1 MMFDVYEELDDYGQ
15 PRRGVAGRGM
25 TARAVPGRV
34 GVQRAGGIQRAE
46 GIQRASSQAMRFTRP
61 SVMSAETRSRE
72 MAITRARAAGVAG
85 VPPHRHEAY
94 EARMNKADAAIRA
107 LVQENGKLIGALRG
121 ALQEVGNTRAI
132 AAKALAVAGD
142 AAKSAAASAR
152 QAKALVG
159 AVPAPVTFT
168 PREPPPEV
176 PAPEFMPE
184 TEGVE
189 VSLTPPMPET
199 VETDMEAAQA
209 EASTPEA
216 EAGDTSSGLSYYYDY
231 EDADRDDD

>member
-1 MMFDVYEELDDYGQ
+1 
-15 PRRGVAGRGM
+15 
-25 TARAVPGRV
+25 
-34 GVQRAGGIQRAE
+34 
-46 GIQRASSQAMRFTRP
+46 
-61 SVMSAETRSRE
+61 
-72 MAITRARAAGVAG
+72 
-85 VPPHRHEAY
+85 
-94 EARMNKADAAIRA
+94 MNKADAAIRA

-132 AAKALAVAGD
+132 AAKALAVAGE
-142 AAKSAAASAR
+142 AAKAAAASAR